1 MNGNLLQMR
10 NISKSFPG
18 VKALDDVEF
27 SLHHGEVHA
36 LVGENGAGKST
47 LMKILSGIYIEDS
60 GTIMVNGKQHT
71 ISTPNMAEDLGIAI
85 IHQELSLIKDLTIA
99 ENIFLGC
106 EFKYGKTNFINT
118 RLMVEES
125 NKYLKFLD
133 IDIDPNTVAR
143 NLSVGEQQMVEIA
156 KALSKQA
163 KILVLDEPTAALT
176 TPEIE
181 SLFKI
186 IASLKEKGVGMVY
199 VSHRMEEIFMISDRI
214 TVLRDGR
221 YVATKNTKDTDM
233 QELVKLMVGR
243 EITDY
248 YPKWDP
254 PKDKLKEKMRIENL
268 NVEGKLKDISLTVN
282 SGEILGIAGLMGAGR
297 TELAKSLFGIEK
309 PSRGKIWIDGKETQ
323 IKNPKDAIEQG
334 ISLVTEDRKDEGLVL
349 ISSCQDNIALP
360 NMNKISRLG
369 FVSESKLKQ
378 LSTST
383 IDNLSIKTS
392 DVSQTVDNLSGGNQQ
407 KVVIGKWLA
416 TNPQILI
423 LDEPTRGVDVGA
435 KKEIYEIMVELAES
449 GVAIIMISS
458 ELPEVLGMSNR
469 ILVMHEGRIMAEFD
483 RMEATQEKIM
493 FAATGGKVNG

>member
-334 ISLVTEDRKDEGLVL
+334 ISLVTEDRKDEGLYH
-349 ISSCQDNIALP
+349 
-360 NMNKISRLG
+360 
-369 FVSESKLKQ
+369 
-378 LSTST
+378 
-383 IDNLSIKTS
+383 
-392 DVSQTVDNLSGGNQQ
+392 
-407 KVVIGKWLA
+407 LA
-416 TNPQILI
+416 
-423 LDEPTRGVDVGA
+423 R
-435 KKEIYEIMVELAES
+435 
-449 GVAIIMISS
+449 II
-458 ELPEVLGMSNR
+458 
-469 ILVMHEGRIMAEFD
+469 
-483 RMEATQEKIM
+483 
-493 FAATGGKVNG
+493 